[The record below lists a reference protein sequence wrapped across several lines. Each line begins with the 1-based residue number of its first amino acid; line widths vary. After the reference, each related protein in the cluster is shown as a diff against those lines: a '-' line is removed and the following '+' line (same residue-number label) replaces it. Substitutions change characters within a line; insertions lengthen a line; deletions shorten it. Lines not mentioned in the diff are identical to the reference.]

1 MTPSSVLRVECCVDA
16 HIGTYAC
23 RPVAGAA
30 LRFRSSDHTDVMGR
44 PNSRWRTAAACV
56 LLSMVGA
63 ACSTGIAP
71 EELVEDWF
79 VSYESGD
86 AAGYQSVMSPD
97 MTFLCVSCTYD
108 RGVTTYFE
116 PVGGAEQDVR
126 DSRLLALGDGK
137 LNPVCDSDGA
147 VVTCA
152 TERISAFGFFTDEGE
167 PTQTDR
173 ATYEFTISGETISH
187 LTVTRASTGNLFDY
201 SKVQD
206 YRIWVEDRHPD
217 MYDDLFFLNTI
228 LIGSDEQ
235 WRTHQVL
242 AMEFFASS

>member
-1 MTPSSVLRVECCVDA
+1 MPPCCRCCAAVQVERPYSC
-16 HIGTYAC
+16 HGSTKQ
-23 RPVAGAA
+23 PVA
-30 LRFRSSDHTDVMGR
+30 RI
-44 PNSRWRTAAACV
+44 AAACV

-187 LTVTRASTGNLFDY
+187 LTARLPRQATSSTTARF
-201 SKVQD
+201 
-206 YRIWVEDRHPD
+206 
-217 MYDDLFFLNTI
+217 
-228 LIGSDEQ
+228 
-235 WRTHQVL
+235 RTTAFGL
-242 AMEFFASS
+242 KTATPTCTTTCSS